1 MITLYQN
8 TRVSFEDI
16 THSYLLDN
24 EVYLM
29 GVTSLM
35 KKHSLAPNY
44 EGIPADVLQKA
55 AERGSKVHKDIEDY
69 CNGKAV
75 AITKELKAY
84 ISCGIK
90 AIANEYLISD
100 NEIVASSIDIVADT
114 GCDNMVDLVDVK
126 TTRVL
131 HREPLSWQL
140 SIYANLFERQNPDIK
155 VRNLYGLH
163 IDIAKGK
170 GTMVQVPRKKDEEV
184 IELLFCE
191 REGLPFTPKTDEL
204 SIPQKNAL
212 SELQGITDSIA
223 LIELSLKEAKEKKK
237 SVEKYILEQ
246 MELEGRKTLE
256 NGPIKVTYVA
266 PYTREGVDA
275 KKLQEVMPEIYE
287 RYKKI
292 TNIGASIK
300 ITIKKD
306 E

>member
-1 MITLYQN
+1 MITLNQN

-75 AITKELKAY
+75 AMTKELKAY
-84 ISCGIK
+84 IGCGIN
-90 AIANEYLISD
+90 AIANEYLVSD
-100 NEIVASSIDIVADT
+100 NEIVASSIDIVADA
-114 GCDNMVDLVDVK
+114 GDSKVNLIDIK
-126 TTRVL
+126 TTSAL
-131 HREPLSWQL
+131 HLEPLSWQL
-140 SIYANLFERQNPDIK
+140 SIYAFLFKFQNPDIEIAG
-155 VRNLYGLH
+155 LYGLH
-163 IDIAKGK
+163 IKAGK
-170 GTMVQVPRKKDEEV
+170 ATLVPVPKKMDDE
-184 IELLFCE
+184 IIDLLFCE
-191 REGLPFTPKTDEL
+191 REGLPFMPKAEEL
-204 SIPQKNAL
+204 PTATKEMLTTLEEVTSQ
-212 SELQGITDSIA
+212 IT
-223 LIELSLKEAKEKKK
+223 LIKTSLKEAEELKK
-237 SVEKYILEQ
+237 SIEQ
-246 MELEGRKTLE
+246 KVIAEMESKALKTLE

-266 PYTREGVDA
+266 PYTREGVDT
-275 KKLQEVMPEIYE
+275 KRLQEAMPEVYD

-300 ITIKKD
+300 VSIK
-306 E
+306 

>member
-1 MITLYQN
+1 MITLNQN
-8 TRVSFEDI
+8 TRVSYEDI

-24 EVYLM
+24 EIYLM

-75 AITKELKAY
+75 AMTKELKAY
-84 ISCGIK
+84 IGCGVK
-90 AIANEYLISD
+90 AIANEYLVSD
-100 NEIVASSIDIVADT
+100 NEIVASSIDIVADA
-114 GCDNMVDLVDVK
+114 GNGAVDLIDIK
-126 TTRVL
+126 TTSTL
-131 HREPLSWQL
+131 HLEPLSWQL
-140 SIYANLFERQNPDIK
+140 SIYAFLFKLQNPDIEIAG
-155 VRNLYGLH
+155 LYGLH
-163 IDIAKGK
+163 IKAGK
-170 GTMVQVPRKKDEEV
+170 ANLVQVPRKPEDE
-184 IELLFCE
+184 ITDLLFCE
-191 REGLPFTPKTDEL
+191 REGLPFTPKTEEL
-204 SIPQKNAL
+204 SITQKNAL

-223 LIELSLKEAKEKKK
+223 LIKLSLKEAEEKKK

-266 PYTREGVDA
+266 PYTKAGIDTKR
-275 KKLQEVMPEIYE
+275 LQEAMPEVYD

-300 ITIKKD
+300 ITIKQI
-306 E
+306 